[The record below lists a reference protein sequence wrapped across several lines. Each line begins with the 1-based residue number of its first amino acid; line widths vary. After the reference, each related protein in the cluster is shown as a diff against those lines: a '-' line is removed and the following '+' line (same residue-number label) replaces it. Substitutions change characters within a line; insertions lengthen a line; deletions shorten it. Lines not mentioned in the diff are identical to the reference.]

1 MVVYVVPSIPGTIDE
16 ACLFRDGSGE
26 NAYESQAMQ
35 KEQLKQTLTTL
46 HQELAGDQ
54 TVDPELQTLLVT
66 LDDDIQKLL
75 HEDAQPPET
84 SGVADAAEALAAR
97 FAAEHPRLE
106 ALVRELVASLAKMGV

>member
-1 MVVYVVPSIPGTIDE
+1 
-16 ACLFRDGSGE
+16 
-26 NAYESQAMQ
+26 MQ

-46 HQELAGDQ
+46 HRELAGDQ
-54 TVDPELQTLLVT
+54 SVDPELQTLLAT

-75 HEDAQPPET
+75 TAETQPPET
-84 SGVADAAEALAAR
+84 SGIADAAEALAAR

>member
-1 MVVYVVPSIPGTIDE
+1 MAID
-16 ACLFRDGSGE
+16 AVFVFRDGSGI
-26 NAYESQAMQ
+26 NAYEIPAMQ
-35 KEQLKQTLTTL
+35 KEQLKQTLTAL

-54 TVDPELQTLLVT
+54 TVDPELQTLLAT

-75 HEDAQPPET
+75 IADTQPSET
-84 SGVADAAEALAAR
+84 NSVADAAEALAAR

>member
-1 MVVYVVPSIPGTIDE
+1 MVVGKT
-16 ACLFRDGSGE
+16 
-26 NAYESQAMQ
+26 AYENQAMQ

-54 TVDPELQTLLVT
+54 TVDPELQNLLIT

-75 HEDAQPPET
+75 EAEAQPSET
-84 SGVADAAEALAAR
+84 NSVADAAEALAAR